1 MRKNRRD
8 SHHEKRVYSE
18 SFLRSVGGS
27 TWLESDC
34 RGGNGEEVGCGV
46 SELGSWSDSP
56 ETRMRCLLIL
66 QMLTICA
73 STRLRALILR
83 GKEGHIFAVNML

>member
-1 MRKNRRD
+1 MI
-8 SHHEKRVYSE
+8 SE

-27 TWLESDC
+27 TSLESDC
-34 RGGNGEEVGCGV
+34 RGGDGEAVGRGG

-56 ETRMRCLLIL
+56 EIRMRCFLVL

-73 STRLRALILR
+73 ATKLRALILR
-83 GKEGHIFAVNML
+83 GKEGHLPAVNMS